1 MRRSPHAA
9 PRRRDP
15 TPPQSPRGLT
25 RRRAGA
31 ALMSASLLSASLL
44 SACARETAPTEV
56 PVPAP
61 AFKEASTPASGPS
74 VRAGEPWWE
83 RFGDA
88 GLTSLVGGLMLE
100 NLALAQ
106 ARERVIQMRAVATQ
120 TGSQRWPQLSLD
132 VGWARNKQLN
142 QFALLNRSGS
152 SSAAASGAMGG
163 ATGGAATPTAPTS
176 TMPTSFTLDTYRA
189 SLAVSYE
196 VDLWGRVGSLTEA
209 AERDAVAAEQD
220 LRGMAVTLSASAVD
234 LWLQLVEMG
243 GRARLL
249 RAQIED
255 AEELLQLTAA
265 RFEEGLAPHLQV
277 LQQAQQRDN
286 LRAQLPLLEAQTSS
300 MTRRLAALLG
310 RSGVSLSLPESLPSL
325 PPLPALGLPG
335 ELLLARPDVKAAQ
348 ARLAAADARVSAAV
362 SARYPSLRLGGSV
375 GLQAFEVEKLF
386 DDFVWGLSAGLLT
399 PLFDAGRL
407 ASAQEQQES
416 VLRERGLALKERL
429 ITAYHEVEDALALE
443 REQRAQLAVID
454 EVLEGAEALVDS
466 SMERY
471 LEGLGDFLSVLSAR
485 QGLYAAQLSRLSAAR
500 ACLSSRVQ
508 LHRAL
513 AGDIEPP
520 TPKTPSQEPS
530 L

>member
-1 MRRSPHAA
+1 MSRSPHDA

-15 TPPQSPRGLT
+15 TPRPPPDGPA

-31 ALMSASLLSASLL
+31 ALLSATLL
-44 SACARETAPTEV
+44 SACAREAAPTEV

-61 AFKEASTPASGPS
+61 AFQEATVAASGAPI
-74 VRAGEPWWE
+74 RPGEPWWE
-83 RFGDA
+83 RFGDE
-88 GLTSLVGGLMLE
+88 GLSALVGGLMSE

-106 ARERVIQMRAVATQ
+106 ARERVLQMRAVATQ
-120 TGSQRWPQLSLD
+120 TGSQRWPQLNLD
-132 VGWARNKQLN
+132 VGWSRNKQLN
-142 QFALLNRSGS
+142 QFALLSRSRTTPSAQAGAAG
-152 SSAAASGAMGG
+152 AAA
-163 ATGGAATPTAPTS
+163 ATNA
-176 TMPTSFTLDTYRA
+176 MPTSFTLDNYRA

-196 VDLWGRVGSLTEA
+196 VDIWGRVGSLTEA
-209 AERDAVAAEQD
+209 AERDAVAAEED
-220 LRGMAVTLSASAVD
+220 LKGMAVTLSASAVD
-234 LWLQLVEMG
+234 LWLQLVELG
-243 GRARLL
+243 ARERLL
-249 RAQIED
+249 RAQLED
-255 AEELLQLTAA
+255 AEELLALTVA
-265 RFEEGLAPHLQV
+265 RFEEGLSPHLQV
-277 LQQAQQRDN
+277 LQQAQQRDG
-286 LRAQLPLLEAQTSS
+286 LRAQVPLLEAQRSS
-300 MTRRLAALLG
+300 MARRLAALLG
-310 RSGVSLSLPESLPSL
+310 RAGVSLSVPESLPAL
-325 PPLPALGLPG
+325 PALPALGLPG
-335 ELLLARPDVKAAQ
+335 ELLLGRPDVRAAQ

-416 VLRERGLALKERL
+416 MLRERGLALKERL

-443 REQRAQLAVID
+443 RQQRAQLAVLD

-471 LEGLGDFLSVLSAR
+471 LEGLGDFLSVLTAR
-485 QGLYAAQLSRLSAAR
+485 QGLYAAQLSHLSAAR

-513 AGDIEPP
+513 AGDFASPP
-520 TPKTPSQEPS
+520 PQTPSQEPS